1 MPAFRN
7 ILIAIA
13 LIATL
18 IVLGISVTALW
29 QKNMGQKNMGQNKVS
44 QTPLKLRQKPPLE
57 NLDFKLVDENNQAVA
72 LTDYGTRF
80 KLVFFGFTYCPDVC
94 PNQLSVIANALDEAQ
109 IAPQKL
115 QPLFISLDAERDSPA
130 IMEEYTAHFHPDIIG
145 LTGSA
150 EQIKAAAKR
159 FKVYYSKVA
168 DESSSAGYTIDH
180 SSIVFLL
187 GPDNE
192 FLRAFTFRD
201 SASTIAQALT
211 EAIN

>member
-13 LIATL
+13 LAATL
-18 IVLGISVTALW
+18 IVLGVSVSALW
-29 QKNMGQKNMGQNKVS
+29 QKNIGHSAQK
-44 QTPLKLRQKPPLE
+44 TTQKPPIE

-72 LTDYGTRF
+72 LTDYGKRF
-80 KLVFFGFTYCPDVC
+80 KLVYFGFTYCPDVC
-94 PNQLSVIANALDEAQ
+94 PTQLSVIANALDEAK
-109 IAPQKL
+109 ISPQKL

-130 IMEEYTAHFHPDIIG
+130 LMKEYTAHFHPNIIG

-159 FKVYYSKVA
+159 FKVYYNKVE

-187 GPDNE
+187 NEDNE

-201 SASTIAQALT
+201 SAETIAQALT
-211 EAIN
+211 DIIR

>member
-80 KLVFFGFTYCPDVC
+80 KLVFLALLIAQMFAPISFLLSPMRWTRHKSRHKNCSRF
-94 PNQLSVIANALDEAQ
+94 LSV
-109 IAPQKL
+109 
-115 QPLFISLDAERDSPA
+115 
-130 IMEEYTAHFHPDIIG
+130 
-145 LTGSA
+145 
-150 EQIKAAAKR
+150 
-159 FKVYYSKVA
+159 
-168 DESSSAGYTIDH
+168 
-180 SSIVFLL
+180 
-187 GPDNE
+187 
-192 FLRAFTFRD
+192 
-201 SASTIAQALT
+201 
-211 EAIN
+211 